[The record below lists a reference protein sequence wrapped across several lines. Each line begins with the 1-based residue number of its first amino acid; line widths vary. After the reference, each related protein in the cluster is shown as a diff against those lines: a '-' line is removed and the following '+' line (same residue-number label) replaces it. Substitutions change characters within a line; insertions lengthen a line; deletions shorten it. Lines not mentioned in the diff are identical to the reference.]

1 MTSASFLGTGWKFP
15 PAFDHITGDVAMISD
30 EADVHNSLQVL
41 LSTRPGERVLLPD
54 YGCNLDELVFEAL
67 STTFVNYMKDLI
79 GTAILLYEPRVRVN
93 DIQIFQDR
101 EAEGLILIEVDYTVK
116 STNSRFNYVFPFYK
130 TEANPLPS

>member
-1 MTSASFLGTGWKFP
+1 
-15 PAFDHITGDVAMISD
+15 
-30 EADVHNSLQVL
+30 
-41 LSTRPGERVLLPD
+41 
-54 YGCNLDELVFEAL
+54 
-67 STTFVNYMKDLI
+67 MKDLI

-93 DIQIFQDR
+93 EIQIFQDR